1 LCSAAV
7 VAKAGANINLALV
20 KAGMELQMI
29 ILKTSLVPT
38 LTLTI
43 GSGGN
48 IRACFDASM
57 EIR

>member
-1 LCSAAV
+1 V